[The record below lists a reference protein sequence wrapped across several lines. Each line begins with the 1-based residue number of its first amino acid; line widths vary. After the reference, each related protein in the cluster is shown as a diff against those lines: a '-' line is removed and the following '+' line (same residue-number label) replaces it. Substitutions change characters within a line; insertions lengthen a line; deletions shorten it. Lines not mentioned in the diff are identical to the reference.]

1 MYPRVVIAGTH
12 SGVGK
17 TTVSLGLMGVLS
29 RRGLGVQPF
38 KAGPDF
44 IDPTHHQAVTG
55 RPSRNLDTWLMS
67 EEIVGE
73 LFERAAGG
81 ADLSIIEGV
90 MGLFDGA
97 SGLDERGSA
106 AHLAKILQAP
116 VLLVMDVRALA
127 RSAAAVALGFQKLDP
142 ALHLAGIVLNRV
154 STTKHEEY
162 LREAIGGLT
171 GLPVLGALR
180 EMDEIEVP
188 SRHLGLYAG
197 WENPKVERAHE
208 EIIELAQ
215 RALDLDAIVQIAR
228 SAPVLPKNRSFCFD
242 QAAVARRGPIIAY
255 ALDEA
260 FYFYYQDNLDL
271 LTHLGCRLVP
281 FSPLRDPAP
290 PPADLLYLGGGYP
303 ELHARELAAN
313 ESMRAA
319 VRRFAESGGH
329 VYAECGGLMY
339 LCESLMLGEG
349 AVLPMCGV
357 LPAQTVMTGRR
368 LRLGYTLVRVERDC
382 LLGPSGLVSRGHE
395 FHYSTLKVHKD
406 IPTALTI
413 SRAGNGA
420 EKPDGLLVG
429 NTLASYTH
437 IHFAS
442 NPVMGRHLV
451 ETVWPGLALR
461 AGGLQS
467 SFT

>member
-1 MYPRVVIAGTH
+1 MNARLVVAGTH

-17 TTVSLGLMGVLS
+17 TTVALGLMGALT
-29 RRGLGVQPF
+29 RRGLSVQPF

-55 RPSRNLDTWLMS
+55 RTSRNLDTWLMGQ
-67 EEIVGE
+67 EVVQE
-73 LFERAAGG
+73 LFHRAAAG
-81 ADLSIIEGV
+81 ADLAIIEGV

-116 VLLVMDVRALA
+116 VLLVMDARAMA

-142 ALHLAGIVLNRV
+142 ALQLAGVVLNRV
-154 STTKHEEY
+154 STAKHEDY

-171 GLPVLGALR
+171 GLPVLGTLR
-180 EMDEIEVP
+180 ETDRVAIP

-197 WENPKVERAHE
+197 GESPKIKRAHE
-208 EIIELAQ
+208 QIVALAEQ
-215 RALDLDAIVQIAR
+215 ALDLEAIVRIAR
-228 SAPVLPKNRSFCFD
+228 SAPALPPSQPRCFD
-242 QAAVARRGPIIAY
+242 GPATASGGPVVAY
-255 ALDEA
+255 AWDEA

-281 FSPLRDPAP
+281 FSPLRDAAP

-303 ELHARELAAN
+303 ELHAKGLAENTA
-313 ESMRAA
+313 MRAA
-319 VRRFAESGGH
+319 IRRFADSGGH
-329 VYAECGGLMY
+329 IYGECGGLMY
-339 LCESLMLGEG
+339 LCESLVRSDG

-357 LPAQTVMTGRR
+357 LPAQTVMTKRR
-368 LRLGYTLVRVERDC
+368 LSLGYTLVRVERAC
-382 LLGPSGLVSRGHE
+382 VLGASGTVTRGHE
-395 FHYSTLKVHKD
+395 FHYSTLKLHKD
-406 IPTALTI
+406 VPAALTI
-413 SRAGNGA
+413 ARERGGT
-420 EKPDGLLVG
+420 EKPDGYLVG

-442 NPVMGRHLV
+442 NPAVARYLV
-451 ETVWPGLALR
+451 ETVGPGGAPR
-461 AGGLQS
+461 PGGRLS
-467 SFT
+467 